1 MRANRGEMEQL
12 KLEIESRKLFE
23 QIINRDELTRAYKV
37 VKANK
42 GAPGIDGITVE
53 AFGAHLHEEITR
65 LIEEITT
72 WTYRPK
78 PVRRVMIP
86 KPGSTKERPL
96 GIPCVRDRV
105 VQYAMKAVLEPL
117 YEKDFSESSYG
128 FRPNR
133 RQQQALDRAK
143 ALVREGKEW
152 VVDIDLENFFGTI
165 NHDRLMATLAKKIDD
180 KRVLRLIGMTLR
192 SGAMINGTL
201 EPTSEGSVQG
211 SPLSPLLSNIV
222 LDELDKELE
231 RRGLS
236 FCRWADDC
244 NIFVSS
250 QKAAER
256 VMTGISKFIEGKLKL
271 KVNREKSKVA
281 QTKNVKFLGMSIV
294 DGLLIV
300 STKAMANAM
309 DRAKALTPRRTHLPL
324 TTQIERINR
333 WYLGWKNYFRMT
345 EMPRQL
351 ETIEAHIRR
360 RLRARI
366 IAAQKRRRHLASK
379 LEKQGLS
386 RTFARRTA
394 YSPQDVWALSISSAA
409 HRAWTNAWFT
419 QQGLFSAC
427 STPKATIN
435 LGVS

>member
-1 MRANRGEMEQL
+1 MEQL
-12 KLEIESRKLFE
+12 KREIESRKLFE
-23 QIINRDELTRAYKV
+23 QIINRDELTRAYKA

-42 GAPGIDGITVE
+42 GAPGVDGITVE
-53 AFGAHLHEEITR
+53 RFGEHLQEEITR
-65 LIEEITT
+65 LIEEVTT
-72 WTYRPK
+72 WTYRPQ

-105 VQYAMKAVLEPL
+105 VQYAMKAVLEPI
-117 YEKDFSESSYG
+117 YERDFSENSYG

-143 ALVREGKEW
+143 AMVQEGKEW

-201 EPTSEGSVQG
+201 EPTREGSVQG

-231 RRGLS
+231 KRGLS

-250 QKAAER
+250 KRAAER
-256 VMTGISKFIEGKLKL
+256 VMTGISRFIEGKLKL

-281 QTKNVKFLGMSIV
+281 LSKEVKFLGMSIV
-294 DGLLIV
+294 GGLLIV
-300 STKAMANAM
+300 STKTMANAM
-309 DRAKALTPRRTHLPL
+309 DKVKALTPRHTHISLVA
-324 TTQIERINR
+324 QIAEINR
-333 WYLGWKNYFRMT
+333 WHKGWTNYFRMT
-345 EMPRQL
+345 EEPRQL
-351 ETIEAHIRR
+351 QIIESHIRR

-366 IAAQKRRRHLASK
+366 IADQKRRRHLASK

-386 RTFARRTA
+386 RSFARRTA
-394 YSPQDVWALSISSAA
+394 YSTRKVWALSISNAA
-409 HRAWTNAWFT
+409 HRAWSNAWFT
-419 QQGLFSAC
+419 RQGLFS
-427 STPKATIN
+427 
-435 LGVS
+435 LGITSHNPIKSYVS

>member
-12 KLEIESRKLFE
+12 KLEIESRKVFE

-281 QTKNVKFLGMSIV
+281 QTKNVKISGNV
-294 DGLLIV
+294 DSG
-300 STKAMANAM
+300 
-309 DRAKALTPRRTHLPL
+309 
-324 TTQIERINR
+324 RITNR
-333 WYLGWKNYFRMT
+333 V
-345 EMPRQL
+345 
-351 ETIEAHIRR
+351 H
-360 RLRARI
+360 
-366 IAAQKRRRHLASK
+366 
-379 LEKQGLS
+379 
-386 RTFARRTA
+386 
-394 YSPQDVWALSISSAA
+394 
-409 HRAWTNAWFT
+409 
-419 QQGLFSAC
+419 
-427 STPKATIN
+427 
-435 LGVS
+435 